1 MVKRHYGIR
10 TERYK
15 LIHFYNDADY
25 WELFDMQNDKNELNN
40 VYGKPEYKKVQE
52 DMTKLLYELQQEY
65 KDTDPTEQTIQFF
78 KGDDG
83 ANKH

>member
-25 WELFDMQNDKNELNN
+25 WEFFDMQNDKNELNN